1 MSEPAPAPTRP
12 APPLPGRPPLRGR
25 RRVRWAVLGPALVLG
40 LFVLAALFPSVFSLG
55 NDPQVCDLSRSLD
68 PPSAEHP
75 FGISVFGC
83 DYLAETVHAS
93 RSSLSIAALTVVGTT
108 LIGLVLGS
116 VAGYYGGWLD
126 VVITRATD
134 VWTAVPLLLGGIVVL
149 SALQVRGVLSV
160 SLVLLLFGWPAMVR
174 LQRSSVMAAAA
185 KEYVTA
191 ARALGATPRRVLR
204 THVLPNALRPL
215 LAYASAYAGLVI
227 GVEATLTFVGVG
239 LQQPAL
245 SWGLL
250 LLQAQNRLSQ
260 APHLILPAVLLVV
273 VVSSL
278 VLLGQGLR
286 SATDPL
292 ER

>member
-1 MSEPAPAPTRP
+1 MSEVAPAPTRVG
-12 APPLPGRPPLRGR
+12 APGRR
-25 RRVRWAVLGPALVLG
+25 RRVRWAVVVPALVLA
-40 LFVLAALFPSVFSLG
+40 LFVLASLFPAAFSLG
-55 NDPQVCDLSRSLD
+55 NDPLACDLSRSVD
-68 PPSAEHP
+68 PPSVAHP
-75 FGISVFGC
+75 FGFGLFGC
-83 DYLAETVHAS
+83 DYLAESVHAT
-93 RSSLSIAALTVVGTT
+93 RTSLAVAGLTVVGTT
-108 LIGLVLGS
+108 LVGLVLGS
-116 VAGYYGGWLD
+116 VAGFYGGWLD

-174 LQRSSVMAAAA
+174 LQRASVLAAAA
-185 KEYVTA
+185 QEYVTA
-191 ARALGATPRRVLR
+191 ARALGATPFRVLR
-204 THVLPNALRPL
+204 RHVLPNALRPL
-215 LAYASAYAGLVI
+215 LSYASAYAGLVI
-227 GVEATLTFVGVG
+227 GVEATLTYVGVG

-250 LLQAQNRLSQ
+250 LLQAQNRLGQ

>member
-1 MSEPAPAPTRP
+1 MSELAPAPTRVGPP
-12 APPLPGRPPLRGR
+12 ARR

-40 LFVLAALFPSVFSLG
+40 LFVLAALFPSAFSLG
-55 NDPQVCDLSRSLD
+55 NDPLVCDLSRSVD
-68 PPSAEHP
+68 PPSAQHP
-75 FGISVFGC
+75 FGFSLFGC
-83 DYLAETVHAS
+83 DYLAETVHAT
-93 RSSLSIAALTVVGTT
+93 RTSLAIAGLTVLGTT

-116 VAGYYGGWLD
+116 VAGFYGGWLD

-185 KEYVTA
+185 QEYVTA
-191 ARALGATPRRVLR
+191 ARALGATPRRVLLK
-204 THVLPNALRPL
+204 HVLPNALRPL

-250 LLQAQNRLSQ
+250 LLQAQNRLGQ
-260 APHLILPAVLLVV
+260 APHLILPAVLLVL

-286 SATDPL
+286 AATDPL